1 MIGFN
6 DLKTTN
12 HQLASEWNF
21 EKNAPLTPQDISCG
35 SNKKVWWKCKEGHEW
50 QVQISQR
57 QQGSGCPYC
66 AGQRAIA
73 GKNDLQT
80 LNPSFFM
87 EWNYEK
93 NISVDPQKIMPN
105 SNKKVWWK
113 CKEGHE
119 WQATLHNR
127 SNGRGCPYCS
137 RKKVLRGENDLQTVM
152 PILAEEWNYEKNE
165 SLKPSDFLPQ
175 SNKKVWWKCSQGHEW
190 EARIQA
196 RYKGHRCPYCTGWLG
211 NEVINIDTGEVFESF
226 SKAAKKYNTYVT
238 SISRCCKGNQKTAGG
253 YHWKYYAEDDKK

>member
-1 MIGFN
+1 M
-6 DLKTTN
+6 
-12 HQLASEWNF
+12 
-21 EKNAPLTPQDISCG
+21 
-35 SNKKVWWKCKEGHEW
+35 
-50 QVQISQR
+50 QISRR

-80 LNPSFFM
+80 LNPSFFT

-137 RKKVLRGENDLQTVM
+137 RKKVLRGDNDLQTVM

-165 SLKPSDFLPQ
+165 NLKPSDFLPQ

-190 EARIQA
+190 EARIQE

-226 SKAAKKYNTYVT
+226 SKAAKKYNTYVA